1 MRSCGRIEHVDEPDI
16 GLLAADE
23 LLCGVVVE
31 VAEIRVREGRMMR
44 GIAELERRGAAGEW
58 GYKNLAQVLRD
69 AVRWDLKTARQ
80 WLERAQALSGGL
92 TPTGSRLDPALPVTA
107 GAVAEGVLSGEHV
120 TVVAEVMKD
129 LPAEAESSVVE
140 FAREHEPSA
149 VRSFGKELAYRLY
162 QQDPEPREPEP
173 KKPRNELRM
182 RWSDD
187 QLEVWAKLDKVAGA
201 KFEAM
206 IDPLAKPR
214 PDTADEGPDLRFKPE
229 REGDA
234 FAELIDLMLR
244 ADQLPEHGGEPVTLT
259 VTMNFDDLVRE
270 VGAAMLDTR
279 ERVPAAEVRRLA
291 CNAGVIPVV
300 LGGRSEPMDIGRK
313 TRTFPAGIRRL
324 LVARDKGCAFPGCSR
339 PPKHC
344 DGHHIKHWADGG
356 ETSVD
361 NAVLLCRQHHAIIH
375 QSEWEVTM
383 VSGIP
388 MFTRPRWLDPS
399 RTPRRN
405 LLHTV

>member
-1 MRSCGRIEHVDEPDI
+1 
-16 GLLAADE
+16 
-23 LLCGVVVE
+23 
-31 VAEIRVREGRMMR
+31 MMR